1 MRKEL
6 IMMKV
11 LRRFNRNIRDA
22 FKSVIRNF
30 SLSIASISC
39 ITITLIVVSTSIIMS
54 FNVDNFTNS
63 IKKMLR

>member
-63 IKKMLR
+63 IKKEP